1 MSDKTLQ
8 SDEVQLSDAELDQV
22 VGGQEVLAL
31 QMMGS
36 DSSLVS
42 GCWSSVSCDSSASC
56 KSSQS
61 GVATPTQPAQ
71 SL

>member
-1 MSDKTLQ
+1 MSDKTSQ
-8 SDEVQLSDAELDQV
+8 FEEVQLNDAELDQV

-31 QMMGS
+31 QMMDSG
-36 DSSLVS
+36 SSLVG

-61 GVATPTQPAQ
+61 GTATPTTPTTA
-71 SL
+71 